1 MWRLHA
7 RPQGVWSTIFSVPPQ
22 SRRAVAAIANSSR
35 PCSSRWLLPAMSAAT
50 DDRACPPPPDGKDLW
65 IFAYGS
71 LIWDPGFPFEEARP
85 ALLRGY
91 HRAFC
96 LYSLRYR
103 GTPERPGLVLG
114 LDRGGA
120 CRGIAYRVAASRVD
134 QVWSYLWEREMSMRS
149 YHCRLLP
156 IAVAGRCVEARTFV
170 VDRGHR
176 NYAGKLDPARTAEI
190 ICDAHGQRGAC
201 FSYLENTVRHL
212 DQLGISDRRLHD
224 LLHRV
229 HTRRRATT

>member
-1 MWRLHA
+1 MKPPPVLAPAVDGGATSRA
-7 RPQGVWSTIFSVPPQ
+7 R
-22 SRRAVAAIANSSR
+22 
-35 PCSSRWLLPAMSAAT
+35 
-50 DDRACPPPPDGKDLW
+50 DDRACPPPPDGRDLW

-96 LYSLRYR
+96 LYSMRYR

-120 CRGIAYRVAASRVD
+120 CRGIAYRVAAARVE
-134 QVWSYLWEREMSMRS
+134 QVWGYLWEREMPSRS
-149 YHCRLLP
+149 YHCRLLS
-156 IAVAGRCVEARTFV
+156 IVVAGRPVKARSFV
-170 VDRGHR
+170 VDRAHPS
-176 NYAGKLDPARTAEI
+176 YAGKLDVARTAEI

-201 FSYLENTVRHL
+201 LAYLENTVEHL
-212 DQLGISDRRLHD
+212 DRLGIPDRRLHD
-224 LLHRV
+224 LLHAVRL
-229 HTRRRATT
+229 RRKGPA

>member
-1 MWRLHA
+1 VKPPPVLAPAVDGGATSRA
-7 RPQGVWSTIFSVPPQ
+7 R
-22 SRRAVAAIANSSR
+22 
-35 PCSSRWLLPAMSAAT
+35 
-50 DDRACPPPPDGKDLW
+50 DDRACPPPPDGRDLW

-96 LYSLRYR
+96 LYSMRYR

-120 CRGIAYRVAASRVD
+120 CRGIAYRVAAARVE
-134 QVWSYLWEREMSMRS
+134 QVWGYLWEREMPSRS
-149 YHCRLLP
+149 YHCRLLS
-156 IAVAGRCVEARTFV
+156 IVVAGRPVKARSFV
-170 VDRGHR
+170 VDRAHPS
-176 NYAGKLDPARTAEI
+176 YAGKLDVARTAEI

-201 FSYLENTVRHL
+201 LAYLENTVEHL
-212 DQLGISDRRLHD
+212 DRLGIPDRRLHD
-224 LLHRV
+224 LLHAVRLRRKGAGV
-229 HTRRRATT
+229 NTR